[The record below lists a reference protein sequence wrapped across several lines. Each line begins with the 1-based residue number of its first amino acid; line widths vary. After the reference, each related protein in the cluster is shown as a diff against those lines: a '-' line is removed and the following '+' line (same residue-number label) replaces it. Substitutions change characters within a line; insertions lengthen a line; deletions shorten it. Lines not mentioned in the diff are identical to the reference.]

1 MAYIQSHGG
10 QSWLLPPSL
19 EDLIPDDHICFL
31 IEGLIDSLDYSC
43 FDIRYSGAGRP
54 AYHLKILVKL
64 LIMGVLDR
72 VRSSR
77 RLARNARENVVY
89 IYLAEKLTPDFRT
102 ISDFR
107 KNNPDLLKEVFKH
120 TVSFAKEEGLL
131 DLSHLATDGTK
142 VKANASNRRVL
153 TAEELAVLT
162 SFVDG
167 ELQEWAE
174 IDESEDRQFG
184 ELRGSD
190 QLSRQGKKLVQNA
203 AQYYVKRLKEDGQ
216 DFIVRLREGLQE
228 AQAKVNEEGLNQ
240 VSTTDPDSRFM
251 KNKKG
256 RIELSYNPQV
266 TVDKGGFILA
276 NNVGQN
282 AADVGQLQPQVIQT
296 TENIGVLSEGIMWSF
311 DSGYFS
317 GENIAFLSDRKIDA
331 YMPDNSGTRAN
342 NPYDKKNF
350 LYNEQKDE
358 YICPAN
364 HPLTFLGEHFDR
376 QKDKMVRVYRGQRC
390 LECEHQRLCTKQK
403 DGIRSLKVFPHEAHC
418 NAMTEKMKTPVAK
431 ETYKLRQ
438 QIVEPVIG
446 DIKENK
452 GLRTFLTRGIE
463 AVRAE
468 FNLACSA
475 ANLRKIWGY
484 LKGKARPPKNGID
497 RLAPR
502 KPFLKM
508 LWIEPMAPLC
518 IQHCESS
525 ANWLWFR

>member
-1 MAYIQSHGG
+1 MAYIESYGG

-19 EDLIPDDHICFL
+19 EDLIPEDHICFL
-31 IEGLIDSLDYSC
+31 IEGLVDSLDYGC
-43 FDIRYSGAGRP
+43 FDIRYSGAGHP
-54 AYHLKILVKL
+54 AYHPKILVKL

-77 RLARNARENVVY
+77 RLARNARENLVY

-131 DLSHLATDGTK
+131 DLSHLSTDGTK

-153 TAEELAVLT
+153 TKEELAVLR

-190 QLSRQGKKLVQNA
+190 QLSRQGKKLVQKA
-203 AQYYVKRLKEDGQ
+203 AQYYVKRAKEEGHV
-216 DFIVRLREGLQE
+216 FIGRLREGLQG
-228 AQAKVNEEGLNQ
+228 AQDKVNEEGLKQ

-276 NNVGQN
+276 SDVGQN

-296 TENIGVLSEGIMWSF
+296 TGNLGGIADSIIWSF

-350 LYNEQKDE
+350 TYNKQRDE
-358 YICPAN
+358 YICPAD
-364 HPLTFLGEHFDR
+364 HPLTYLGEHFDR
-376 QKDKMVRVYRGQRC
+376 QRDKMVRVYRGQRC
-390 LECEHQRLCTKQK
+390 LGCEHQRLCTKQK
-403 DGIRSLKVFPHEAHC
+403 DGIRSLKVFPHEVHC
-418 NAMTEKMKTPVAK
+418 NAMTEKMKTPAARYI
-431 ETYKLRQ
+431 YKLRQ

-452 GLRTFLTRGIE
+452 GLRTFLTRGINS
-463 AVRAE
+463 VRSE
-468 FNLACSA
+468 FNLACTA
-475 ANLRKIWGY
+475 VNLKKIWEC
-484 LKGKARPPKNGID
+484 LKGRGKPPKEGNYCHT
-497 RLAPR
+497 PR
-502 KPFLKM
+502 KLLLEILCIKQ
-508 LWIEPMAPLC
+508 IAPLC
-518 IQHCESS
+518 FQDGEASVIC
-525 ANWLWFR
+525 L